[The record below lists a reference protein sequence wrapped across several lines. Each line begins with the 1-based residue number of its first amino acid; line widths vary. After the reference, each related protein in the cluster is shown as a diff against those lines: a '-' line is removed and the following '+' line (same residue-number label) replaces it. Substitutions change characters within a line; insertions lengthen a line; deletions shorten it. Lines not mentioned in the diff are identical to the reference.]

1 MNINNM
7 ASIIGDKS
15 IKKEYLSL
23 KRNILDNEDKIESIL
38 RKLQIEIDNTEIKEL
53 NGLETEYSD
62 DTLLVSNLSDN
73 ISIDD
78 YIDTINDMLK
88 EVCRN
93 VIGESYNTIYKHQFS
108 VDYCDSIIYIRRI
121 H

>member
-38 RKLQIEIDNTEIKEL
+38 RKLQIEIAIACGYLHRTFHCSYLLRRCNT
-53 NGLETEYSD
+53 
-62 DTLLVSNLSDN
+62 
-73 ISIDD
+73 
-78 YIDTINDMLK
+78 
-88 EVCRN
+88 
-93 VIGESYNTIYKHQFS
+93 FS
-108 VDYCDSIIYIRRI
+108 CSLHV
-121 H
+121 